1 MRPLLLL
8 SVALAAAGCG
18 QLPARDVPA
27 AETQAQRCER
37 LYDDLDRAADQ
48 AGVVDGGAAQIE
60 GFAYLRVDRFL
71 ASFSQEVAEPARFD
85 AWVSRLRQLD
95 AVARAAEVANLPTI
109 ERAALERRYGEP
121 GLFEATQRCAV
132 VLQARNLAD
141 PEQRDLLRTRA
152 KVPDDY
158 DTWKRVVGLY
168 WLTRIPFASGVRNY
182 QRDALAVAERPL
194 RDLPIRGELV
204 MYAPI
209 AGPPVRQE
217 EVAAIL
223 ERARNNPLH
232 IPEPRGPDA
241 QRLFE
246 AFAPVWVVDTR
257 EDSDRI
263 GALVLGNTGYAQV
276 DVEAPVVYQRSAYT
290 RYGDEVLLQL
300 VYSVWFPARPRTSPF
315 DLLGG
320 HLDGVAWR
328 VTLGRNG
335 KPLVYDSIH
344 NCGCYHQFFPTP
356 QAQLR
361 PVRDTLDEQA
371 FVLQSLGPIDVTQ
384 RVAVRLE
391 AGTHYIQRILVADDL
406 PPDASRYAFLD
417 DSLLRSL
424 RHPRGGR
431 GSVFRRDGIVSGS
444 ERGERYLFWPMGV
457 REPGAMR
464 QWGRHATAFVGRRH
478 FDEARLIER
487 YFQLDIGPPDE

>member
-1 MRPLLLL
+1 MTKLNTVGVDLAK
-8 SVALAAAGCG
+8 SVIQVSVVNPAGKELVNKSLTRKKFGEFLATQKPSLIAFEACASAHHWARTAKGHG
-18 QLPARDVPA
+18 HEVRLLPAISVSPFRQGHK
-27 AETQAQRCER
+27 T
-37 LYDDLDRAADQ
+37 DQ
-48 AGVVDGGAAQIE
+48 
-60 GFAYLRVDRFL
+60 
-71 ASFSQEVAEPARFD
+71 
-85 AWVSRLRQLD
+85 
-95 AVARAAEVANLPTI
+95 N
-109 ERAALERRYGEP
+109 
-121 GLFEATQRCAV
+121 
-132 VLQARNLAD
+132 
-141 PEQRDLLRTRA
+141 
-152 KVPDDY
+152 
-158 DTWKRVVGLY
+158 
-168 WLTRIPFASGVRNY
+168 
-182 QRDALAVAERPL
+182 DALAVAERPL
-194 RDLPIRGELV
+194 RDLPVRGELV

-209 AGPPVRQE
+209 AGRPTRHE

-223 ERARNNPLH
+223 ERARNNPLD
-232 IPEPRGPDA
+232 IPEPSAPDT

-257 EDSDRI
+257 DDSDLI
-263 GALVLGNTGYAQV
+263 GALVLGDTGHAQV
-276 DVEAPVVYQRSAYT
+276 EVATPVVYQRSAYT

-300 VYSVWFPARPRTSPF
+300 VYSVWFPARPRTSLF

-328 VTLGRNG
+328 VTLGRDG
-335 KPLVYDSIH
+335 TPLMYDSIH

-356 QAQLR
+356 RAQLR
-361 PVRDTLDEQA
+361 PVRDTFDEQA
-371 FVLQSLGPIDVTQ
+371 FVLQRLGPIDVTQ

-406 PPDASRYAFLD
+406 PPDASRYALLD

-424 RHPRGGR
+424 HHPRAGR
-431 GSVFRRDGIVSGS
+431 GSVFRPDGIIPGS

-487 YFQLDIGPPDE
+487 YFQLDIAPPDE